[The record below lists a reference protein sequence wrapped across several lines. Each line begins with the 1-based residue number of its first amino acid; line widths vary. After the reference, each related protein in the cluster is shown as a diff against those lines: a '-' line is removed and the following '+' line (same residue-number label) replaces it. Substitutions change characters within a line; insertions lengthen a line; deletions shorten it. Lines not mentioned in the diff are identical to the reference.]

1 MSSNKE
7 PNLKL
12 ELSLGLGGHELVR
25 VAHQLLFGVRLV
37 LGDVGPG

>member
-7 PNLKL
+7 TNLKL
-12 ELSLGLGGHELVR
+12 ELSLGLGGHGLVR
-25 VAHQLLFGVRLV
+25 VTHQLLFGVGLV